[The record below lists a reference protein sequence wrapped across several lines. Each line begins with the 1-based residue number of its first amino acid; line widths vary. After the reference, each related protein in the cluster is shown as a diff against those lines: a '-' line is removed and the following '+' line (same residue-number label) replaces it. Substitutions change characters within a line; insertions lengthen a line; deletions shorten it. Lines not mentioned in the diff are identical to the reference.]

1 MNKKLVALIVGIA
14 MVLSFAVGVYA
25 SYNVETIK
33 AFLCYDVDI
42 RLDGKSQRMYGAAGG
57 RVYPIIYN
65 GSTYVPLS
73 AIAEM
78 FDTPIEWDGQNRIV
92 YLGQTGKTY
101 DFIQDIKPYSGS
113 DWLKKNSSIT
123 IVDRTVYGYIH
134 NAGGGDDEIMYNLN
148 GKYRRLSFTLYNY
161 STDYDSYISIYGDGE
176 ELFRKR
182 INKKELPKEYVV
194 DVNNVSQLI
203 IEMDGFIYLYDATIK

>member
-1 MNKKLVALIVGIA
+1 MKKKFVALIIA
-14 MVLSFAVGVYA
+14 LTMILCFAGGAYA
-25 SYNVETIK
+25 AYNVETIK
-33 AFLCYDVDI
+33 ASLCYDIDI

-73 AIAEM
+73 AVAEM

-101 DFIQDIKPYSGS
+101 DFIQDLKPYSGIE
-113 DWLKKNSSIT
+113 WLNKNSSIT
-123 IVDRTVYGYIH
+123 VVDRTVYGYI
-134 NAGGGDDEIMYNLN
+134 NPVLGGSDEIMYNLS
-148 GKYRRLSFTLYNY
+148 GKYRRLSFKLYNE
-161 STDYDSYISIYGDGE
+161 STDYYGYVTIYGDGE
-176 ELFRKR
+176 QLFRQR
-182 INKKELPKEYVV
+182 IDQGSFPKEFVV

-203 IEMDGFIYLYDATIK
+203 IYMDWNIYLYDATIK